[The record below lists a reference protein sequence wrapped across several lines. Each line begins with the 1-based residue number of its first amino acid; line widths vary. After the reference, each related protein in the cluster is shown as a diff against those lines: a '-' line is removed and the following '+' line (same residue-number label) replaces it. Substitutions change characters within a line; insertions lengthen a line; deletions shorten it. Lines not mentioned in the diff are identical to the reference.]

1 MTQRET
7 IVVRFEGSAGDGILS
22 IGTIVAKAAARC
34 GFHVCTL
41 SSFLA
46 EVRGGQST
54 FQLKI
59 ARREVTSPGDAP
71 DVVVALNSLAVGNQ
85 VGSLHVGGLLLCPPD
100 VEVSSVKCTKL
111 VVDYDATSVAATGV
125 ARSKNLVAA
134 GVLCRL
140 LGIDATVAVAVV
152 RQSFGK
158 KSTEV
163 IDAAARAFE
172 AGVGLAEELCGTQ
185 ISVQLKPAMAP
196 PRVLISGNEA
206 VALGAIVAGVRYFAG
221 YPITPAT
228 EIMEMLAKHLPQIG
242 GRAMQVEDEIASVG
256 MCIGAAFG
264 GVKTL
269 TATSGPGLSLMT
281 ELLGLASMAEL
292 PIVVVDVQRAGPSTG
307 MPTKDG
313 QADLN
318 LAVYGAHGDSPR
330 VVLAPQSVS
339 DCFNDTIRAVN
350 IAHQFHIPVLLL
362 SGQSISH
369 RMQTVALPA
378 LDDLKIYR
386 EPLFGGTED
395 PSVKFRRYEPEADGE
410 ASLRSIPGTPGGM
423 YRTGGLE
430 HDATGQPGFDPEL
443 RVANVKRRNERMA
456 AVARSVEND
465 PNSEH
470 AVLGTFPVAVVS
482 WGSSAG
488 AAREAVESLRAQGFD
503 LGYFFPRV
511 VWPMESAGFRRLLG
525 SAIRTLYVC
534 ELNDSQQ
541 FARLIRANF
550 AAELK
555 AHRVDVV
562 GINRDNG
569 SPFSARDI
577 QQRLQ
582 ELLAEQAAP
591 IRHAV

>member
-1 MTQRET
+1 MTQRES

-34 GFHVCTL
+34 GFHACTL

-46 EVRGGQST
+46 EVRGGQSS

-59 ARREVTSPGDAP
+59 SRREVTSPGDVP
-71 DVVVALNSLAVGNQ
+71 DIVVALNAVAVSNQARSLDVD
-85 VGSLHVGGLLLCPPD
+85 GLLLHPPGAELTD
-100 VEVSSVKCTKL
+100 VESSKIAI
-111 VVDYDATSVAATGV
+111 DYEGACVQATG
-125 ARSKNLVAA
+125 ATRSKNLVAA
-134 GVLCRL
+134 GVLSRL
-140 LGIDATVAVAVV
+140 LGIDAATAVEVV

-163 IDAAARAFE
+163 SDAATRAFE
-172 AGVGLAEELCGTQ
+172 AGVALAADLVEQ
-185 ISVQLKPAMAP
+185 AAVQLKPAMAP
-196 PRVLISGNEA
+196 PRILISGNEA
-206 VALGAIVAGVRYFAG
+206 VALGAIVGGVRYFAG
-221 YPITPAT
+221 YPITPAS
-228 EIMEMLAKHLPQIG
+228 EVMEVLAKHLPQVG
-242 GRAMQVEDEIASVG
+242 GRSMQAEDEISSLG

-264 GVKTL
+264 GAKTL

-350 IAHQFHIPVLLL
+350 IAHEFHIPVLVL
-362 SGQSISH
+362 SSQSISH

-378 LDDLKIYR
+378 LDEIQVYE
-386 EPLFGGTED
+386 EPLFAGTAD
-395 PSVKFRRYEPEADGE
+395 PTTKFRRYAAVAEGR

-430 HDATGQPGFDPEL
+430 HDATGQPGFDSEL
-443 RVANVKRRNERMA
+443 RTQNVARRKERMHTIE
-456 AVARSVEND
+456 RSIANAPTVER
-465 PNSEH
+465 P
-470 AVLGTFPVAVVS
+470 VLGSHSVAVVS

-488 AAREAVESLRAQGFD
+488 AAREAVEAVRAE
-503 LGYFFPRV
+503 GYDIGYLFPRV
-511 VWPMESAGFRRLLG
+511 IWPMESAGIKQLLG
-525 SAIRTLYVC
+525 SGIRTLYVC
-534 ELNDSQQ
+534 EVNDSQQ
-541 FARLIRANF
+541 YAQLIRANF
-550 AAELK
+550 AAELQ
-555 AHRVDVV
+555 ANRVEVV
-562 GINRDNG
+562 GINQDNG

-582 ELLAEQAAP
+582 DLLSDEVTRIRQA
-591 IRHAV
+591 V